1 MMKLRKFCLPLCLAL
16 ALTVLPGI
24 STNAEILQ
32 KGSQA
37 VDCTG
42 TSDGTGVLNL
52 DNLTRIMPNG
62 TTQPMTIP
70 AGQVLVITHV
80 IWRISG
86 ASVNGAAELQI
97 GPYYSSKATISG
109 GVAMN
114 LDNQAQGT
122 GIVVAKGNGT
132 NTARVVTLPGGATET
147 GTLFLRMVGY
157 FASPQ

>member
-1 MMKLRKFCLPLCLAL
+1 MKLRKICLPLCLAL

-42 TSDGTGVLNL
+42 TSDGTGIVYL

-70 AGQVLVITHV
+70 DGQVLVITHV
-80 IWRISG
+80 SWRISG
-86 ASVNGAAELQI
+86 ATVMGPAELQI
-97 GPYYSSKATISG
+97 GPYYSSMTTISG
-109 GVAMN
+109 GVASG

-122 GIVVAKGNGT
+122 GIVVAKGSSG
-132 NTARVVTLPGGATET
+132 NTARVVTLPDGDTET

-157 FASPQ
+157 YASPQ